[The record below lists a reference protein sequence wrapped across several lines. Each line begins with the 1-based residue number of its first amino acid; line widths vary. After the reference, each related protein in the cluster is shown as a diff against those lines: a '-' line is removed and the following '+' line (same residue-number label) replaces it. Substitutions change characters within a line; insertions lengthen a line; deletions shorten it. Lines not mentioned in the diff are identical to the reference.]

1 MTAEQQLILRVLGG
15 SLCQQPPAEPA
26 KTREFHWDRAVEE
39 SHAQAVAAI
48 FLNGIAGFSEQLPEQ
63 EYQKLFKFAR
73 RYTAHNM
80 RTEYLQQTLVKLLE
94 QEQCPYVII
103 KGESAA
109 AYYPVPEHRLLGDVD
124 FMVPED
130 RAEQI
135 IERLKQQGYE
145 HSCKEDEYHQILKKG
160 TERMELHF
168 EVAGIPQGNAGA
180 AVRAYLADVFEQR
193 RLVQGSAGDFYAPSH
208 AHHGLIILLHMQHH
222 MTSTG
227 VGLRQLMDWACFV
240 ERTRQEPFWETQLLP
255 LLKQIGLL
263 YYSAVVAKMCSLY
276 FDMECPQW
284 AGCADEGLCAEL
296 MEDVLAGGN
305 FGRKDK
311 ARARSGSVLPDW
323 IGYEE
328 KKSNVVLLY
337 NTLRQS
343 ILAHRP
349 ELEQKPIRLFGTM
362 LGKTV
367 QYFWLQCAGKK
378 PAFRKVVGHLNERK
392 SVYERLKMYEPE

>member
-1 MTAEQQLILRVLGG
+1 MTVEQQLILRVLGG
-15 SLCQQPPAEPA
+15 SLCQQPPAEPP

-103 KGESAA
+103 KGEAAA

-180 AVRAYLADVFEQR
+180 AIRAYLADVFEQR

-263 YYSAVVAKMCSLY
+263 YYSVVVTKMCSLY
-276 FDMECPQW
+276 FGQECPHW
-284 AGCADEGLCAEL
+284 ACNADEELCREL
-296 MEDVLAGGN
+296 MEDLLAGGN
-305 FGRKDK
+305 FGRKDQS
-311 ARARSGSVLPDW
+311 RARSGSILPDW
-323 IGYEE
+323 TGQEK
-328 KKSNVVLLY
+328 KKSNTALLY
-337 NTLRQS
+337 HTLRCSVLKQ
-343 ILAHRP
+343 RP
-349 ELEQKPIRLFGTM
+349 ELERKPVLLFGKM
-362 LGKTV
+362 MGKV
-367 QYFWLQCAGKK
+367 CRYLWLQCTGRRPDLKNVMK
-378 PAFRKVVGHLNERK
+378 HLEERK
-392 SVYERLKMYEPE
+392 SVYERLRMYEPE

>member
-1 MTAEQQLILRVLGG
+1 MTVEQQLILRVLGG
-15 SLCQQPPAEPA
+15 SLCQQPPAEPP

-103 KGESAA
+103 KGEAAA

-168 EVAGIPQGNAGA
+168 EVAGI
-180 AVRAYLADVFEQR
+180 
-193 RLVQGSAGDFYAPSH
+193 
-208 AHHGLIILLHMQHH
+208 
-222 MTSTG
+222 
-227 VGLRQLMDWACFV
+227 
-240 ERTRQEPFWETQLLP
+240 
-255 LLKQIGLL
+255 
-263 YYSAVVAKMCSLY
+263 
-276 FDMECPQW
+276 
-284 AGCADEGLCAEL
+284 
-296 MEDVLAGGN
+296 
-305 FGRKDK
+305 
-311 ARARSGSVLPDW
+311 
-323 IGYEE
+323 
-328 KKSNVVLLY
+328 
-337 NTLRQS
+337 
-343 ILAHRP
+343 
-349 ELEQKPIRLFGTM
+349 
-362 LGKTV
+362 
-367 QYFWLQCAGKK
+367 
-378 PAFRKVVGHLNERK
+378 
-392 SVYERLKMYEPE
+392 